1 LNDTF
6 WLAKIFHYSEKY
18 FQADAV
24 QGGAGTYSGHG
35 AVGGRV
41 EGG

>member
-18 FQADAV
+18 FQADA
-24 QGGAGTYSGHG
+24 
-35 AVGGRV
+35 GGRV
-41 EGG
+41 TLERAAVTARLGAG